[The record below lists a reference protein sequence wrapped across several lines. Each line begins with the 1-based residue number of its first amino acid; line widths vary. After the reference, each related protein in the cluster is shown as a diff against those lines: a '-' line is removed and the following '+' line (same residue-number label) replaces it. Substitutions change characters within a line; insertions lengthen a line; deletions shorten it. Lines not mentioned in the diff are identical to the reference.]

1 MFRPRSSNAG
11 SLVSLN
17 SRMPRDTLTAPG
29 MWLVWYSSASR
40 TSSSTSAFLMAS
52 SAWSS
57 GISRISARAAS
68 TRSCAVFIGSLLKV
82 GSRQVLPPVLHVNL
96 GLDGIDHF
104 QNQGDQRLFLAV
116 FRQPLSRVRQEHLD
130 DIVNKS
136 MVGGRCQVFKNLV
149 HHIRHDITYGIFQG
163 VLNGGA
169 HHRKVFQA
177 R

>member
-82 GSRQVLPPVLHVNL
+82 GSRQVLPPVFYVYLV
-96 GLDGIDHF
+96 LDGVDHL
-104 QNQGDQRLFLAV
+104 QDQGEQSLFLALFGQLFV
-116 FRQPLSRVRQEHLD
+116 GLRQEHVHD
-130 DIVNKS
+130 VFNKG
-136 MVGGRCQVFKNLV
+136 MIGG
-149 HHIRHDITYGIFQG
+149 
-163 VLNGGA
+163 
-169 HHRKVFQA
+169 
-177 R
+177 